1 MKWLERLEWRVIFR
15 PTAAIR
21 STPAAYDVD
30 YESVSFPTD
39 DGETLHGWFL
49 PAPTSEADTPGATIL
64 WFHGN
69 GGNVG
74 AQAHDVA
81 WLHRRLQ
88 VNVLVFDYRG
98 YGRSTGRPTEPGVYR
113 DARAALAYL
122 SSRKDV
128 AADRIV
134 YLGRS
139 LGAAIAVE
147 LAQAGAGTQSPAG
160 LVLDSAFT
168 STKDM
173 ARALHRYNPLRFLV
187 PQRFNSLARIS
198 QVDCPLL
205 TIHGERDELVPLEQA
220 RRLFDAARGPK
231 TFLLRRE
238 AGHNADFGLDQEDL
252 WAALG
257 RFLAAVVRNT
267 AGPAGKGGFQQ

>member
-15 PTAAIR
+15 PAAAIR

-39 DGETLHGWFL
+39 DGETLHGWF
-49 PAPTSEADTPGATIL
+49 SSGSYQRSGHPGTTIL
-64 WFHGN
+64 WFH
-69 GGNVG
+69 GNVG

-122 SSRKDV
+122 SSRADV

-147 LAQAGAGTQSPAG
+147 LA
-160 LVLDSAFT
+160 
-168 STKDM
+168 
-173 ARALHRYNPLRFLV
+173 
-187 PQRFNSLARIS
+187 
-198 QVDCPLL
+198 
-205 TIHGERDELVPLEQA
+205 
-220 RRLFDAARGPK
+220 
-231 TFLLRRE
+231 
-238 AGHNADFGLDQEDL
+238 
-252 WAALG
+252 
-257 RFLAAVVRNT
+257 
-267 AGPAGKGGFQQ
+267 

>member
-1 MKWLERLEWRVIFR
+1 MKWLEHLEWRCIFR

-21 STPAAYDVD
+21 STPAAYDMN
-30 YESVSFPTD
+30 YEDVSFLTA
-39 DGETLHGWFL
+39 DGEILHGWFL
-49 PAPTSEADTPGATIL
+49 PASANAAAIPGATIL

-74 AQAHDVA
+74 TQTHDVA

-122 SSRKDV
+122 SSRKEV
-128 AADRIV
+128 AANRIV

-147 LAQAGAGTQSPAG
+147 LAQAGAGTQPSAG

-173 ARALHRYNPLRFLV
+173 ARALHRCNPLRFLV

-198 QVDCPLL
+198 RVDCPLL
-205 TIHGERDELVPLEQA
+205 VIHGERDALVPLEQA
-220 RRLFDAARGPK
+220 RRLFDAARSPK
-231 TFLLRRE
+231 TFLPRRG

-252 WAALG
+252 RAALEG
-257 RFLAAVVRNT
+257 FLAAVIRTT
-267 AGPAGKGGFQQ
+267 AGPAGKGGSQQ